1 MAMIVGGLC
10 ASFTVK
16 KWLLCIFII
25 LQFFL
30 LIIIIIGAGEC
41 KLLPQCN
48 EHRMRSRCS
57 CCLTVLSFHTRG
69 FVIIIITTDD
79 LY

>member
-30 LIIIIIGAGEC
+30 LIIIIIGAG
-41 KLLPQCN
+41 N
-48 EHRMRSRCS
+48 AS
-57 CCLTVLSFHTRG
+57 SFLNAMNTE
-69 FVIIIITTDD
+69 
-79 LY
+79 